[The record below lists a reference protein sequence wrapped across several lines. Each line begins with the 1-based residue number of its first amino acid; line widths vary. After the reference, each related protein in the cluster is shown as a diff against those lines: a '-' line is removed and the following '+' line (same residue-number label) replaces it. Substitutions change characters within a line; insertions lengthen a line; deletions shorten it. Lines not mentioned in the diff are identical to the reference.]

1 MRLTAENLLSFR
13 ETDLT
18 NPLRTWSNTFN
29 FTACY
34 ELGFG
39 GVCQDCPN
47 STVFVTRDDLFPGD
61 CMCLQQYYWE
71 ESTDMCVRCPTGTT
85 AELGSTELT
94 DCKCPQQYVWEES
107 TDMCVRCPTGTTTT
121 LGSTQLTYCK
131 CISEHTSW
139 VDGDC
144 ECLQQYYWEGSTDM
158 CVRCPTG
165 TTAALG
171 STELTDCTCIPGHT
185 SWADGVVCDMCDR
198 NWFKPTNGIGA
209 CTRCPL
215 HSHSDGKHTS
225 CICDEGFYK
234 DEGFYVET
242 TMLACKASD
251 AILNR
256 EEGSP
261 CECEAA

>member
-1 MRLTAENLLSFR
+1 MPITFTAAKDR
-13 ETDLT
+13 Y
-18 NPLRTWSNTFN
+18 LRVRFDSNTSITYAGFN
-29 FTACY
+29 AIWSVPPLCVPCPAATYKDATGSGRC
-34 ELGFG
+34 LN
-39 GVCQDCPN
+39 CPN
-47 STVFVTRDDLFPGD
+47 HKTSRVGSNSLSN
-61 CMCLQQYYWE
+61 CN
-71 ESTDMCVRCPTGTT
+71 CP
-85 AELGSTELT
+85 LGRGLDS
-94 DCKCPQQYVWEES
+94 S
-107 TDMCVRCPTGTTTT
+107 
-121 LGSTQLTYCK
+121 
-131 CISEHTSW
+131 

-242 TMLACKASD
+242 TMLVCKASD